1 MNFINSILLFFAM
14 LLISPVLFNSN
25 ENKTFKT
32 LSNSLYVDAKNDPYE
47 GMTRIQGGTFAMGI
61 NQEDVIGDWNNRL
74 RRVTVSSFYIDQ
86 KEVSNKNY
94 KEYLH
99 WLEKVYLPTNQ
110 DSIVNE
116 ARPDTLVWRSE
127 LAYNEPMV
135 EAYFRHPSFNDY
147 PVVGISWNQAN
158 EYCKWRTDR
167 ANEKLLTKLGYID
180 AKNDAN
186 KPVGANN
193 FNKEAYLTDE
203 YNVAPTNKI
212 ANKKAK
218 KGEDAPKLK
227 ISFEDGV
234 MTADY
239 RLPTEA
245 EWEYAAKTT
254 LVSGSSATALKNGGN
269 AKNKNAQLSSSDLP
283 FPWSGSGN
291 NNLRDSKKG
300 NTQGLFLANFKNGS
314 GDYKGMTG
322 YLNESNGMVDKVSS
336 HLQNPNLKLYN
347 LAGNVNEWVADVYRP
362 MNTMDMDD
370 FNPFRGN
377 VFQANDIKLAKG
389 SRRDAKGRIIKTVET
404 DSALKTRNY
413 DHADAINALDGD
425 DADNSS
431 YESGTTTLI
440 SNKSRVYKGGSWK
453 DRPYWL
459 NPGTR
464 RYLDQNK
471 SSNNIG
477 FRCAMSA
484 FYEAPPKTNIFSFG
498 RKNK

>member
-1 MNFINSILLFFAM
+1 M
-14 LLISPVLFNSN
+14 LLLSPVLFNAN

-32 LSNSLYVDAKNDPYE
+32 VSNSMFIDAKNDPYE
-47 GMTRIQGGTFAMGI
+47 GMTRIQGGTFAMGV

-74 RRVTVSSFYIDQ
+74 RRVTVSSFYLDQ

-99 WLEKVYLPTNQ
+99 WLEKVYIPTNQ

-147 PVVGISWNQAN
+147 PVVGISWDQAN

-186 KPVGANN
+186 KPLGANN
-193 FNKEAYLTDE
+193 FNKEAYLSDE

-212 ANKKAK
+212 TNKKPK
-218 KGEDAPKLK
+218 KGEDGPKLK

-234 MTADY
+234 LTADY

-254 LVSGSSATALKNGGN
+254 LVSGSSTTALKNGGN
-269 AKNKNAQLSSSDLP
+269 AKNKNAQLTSSDLP

-322 YLNESNGMVDKVSS
+322 YINESNGMIEKVGS
-336 HLQNPNLKLYN
+336 HLQNSSFKLYN

-370 FNPFRGN
+370 INPFRGN
-377 VFQANDIKLAKG
+377 VFKSNDTKLAKG
-389 SRRDAKGRIIKTVET
+389 SRRDAKGRIIKTVES
-404 DSALKTRNY
+404 DSTVKLRNY
-413 DHADAINALDGD
+413 DNADAINALDGD
-425 DADNSS
+425 EADNAS
-431 YESGTTTLI
+431 YESGSTTLI

-471 SSNNIG
+471 SNNNIG

-484 FYEAPPKTNIFSFG
+484 FYEAPPKSGIFSFG
-498 RKNK
+498 RNK